1 MSTQEQRE
9 RFEAWATKANFDV
22 ERYGISP
29 GYQDTHTDDA
39 WVAWQ
44 AAEAAAIER
53 CAVVLSACGGG
64 GSDGTPSDPHYKA
77 VYPVPLRPCE
87 TTGPTAPSC
96 PASQAAGA
104 H

>member
-1 MSTQEQRE
+1 MSTQELEAFAMNQRD
-9 RFEAWATKANFDV
+9 RFETWATKANFDV

-53 CAVVLSACGGG
+53 CAKICDEWQRQYFLEECCDLAQDNALKSVASAIRALLPKEE
-64 GSDGTPSDPHYKA
+64 S
-77 VYPVPLRPCE
+77 
-87 TTGPTAPSC
+87 
-96 PASQAAGA
+96 
-104 H
+104 